1 VGSAVTPGPVAP
13 QGPAALP
20 AYLMAQNIARKPLFM
35 KILRFKSFD
44 LKILRLL
51 ITLLRQQPKRNQE
64 FSK

>member
-1 VGSAVTPGPVAP
+1 
-13 QGPAALP
+13 
-20 AYLMAQNIARKPLFM
+20 MAQNIARKPLFM